1 MYDTI
6 NALADLPPQRIQP
19 DSVLRERAIP
29 PMRPA
34 IDIPTPRTT
43 ATDWEW
49 PIIRHGSPREA
60 SGAADSARAAAA
72 FPPIACDRRNG
83 AARCPETADS

>member
-43 ATDWEW
+43 ATD
-49 PIIRHGSPREA
+49 
-60 SGAADSARAAAA
+60 
-72 FPPIACDRRNG
+72 
-83 AARCPETADS
+83 